1 MHAADIMTTNVVTAE
16 VDTEIRAIADLLLMH
31 RISAVPVVDKD
42 MKVVGLVS
50 EGDLMRRVETGTDDR
65 HSWWLADAFS
75 TRDKTAEYI
84 KSHGRRA
91 QDVMTRSVVT
101 VPEDMPL
108 YEIAGLL
115 EKHHIK
121 RVPVTRDGKLVGIVS
136 RANLLHGLATQEP
149 VQGEG
154 KATNDK
160 ELRDQIMS
168 EISNAAGADA
178 PLINAT
184 VKNGAVQLWG
194 NVYSSDK
201 RHAAEVAAEC
211 IVGVKSVENHIGV
224 VPARMPY
231 Y

>member
-1 MHAADIMTTNVVTAE
+1 MQAADIMTTNVITID
-16 VDTEIRAIADLLLMH
+16 VDTEVRAIADLLLQH
-31 RISAVPVVDKD
+31 RISAVPVVDNG
-42 MKVVGLVS
+42 MNVVGLVS
-50 EGDLMRRVETGTDDR
+50 EGDLIRRVETGTDDR
-65 HSWWLADAFS
+65 HSWWLADVLS

-91 QDVMTRSVVT
+91 KDVMTRSVVT

-121 RVPVTRDGKLVGIVS
+121 RVPVTRDGRLVGIVS
-136 RANLLHGLATQEP
+136 RANLLHGVATQELKQKEDNAP
-149 VQGEG
+149 DDV
-154 KATNDK
+154 
-160 ELRDQIMS
+160 ELRNKIMS

-184 VKNGAVQLWG
+184 VKNGTVQLWG

-201 RHAAEVAAEC
+201 RRAAEVAAEC
-211 IVGVKSVENHIGV
+211 IVGVKSVENHIGI
-224 VPARMPY
+224 VPSRMPY